1 MTDRSRR
8 KLQSKMRRAWK
19 NAVQARRKHERIL
32 KSYKRMQRQYRA
44 A

>member
-1 MTDRSRR
+1 MTDRARR

-19 NAVQARRKHERIL
+19 NAVQARRKHERML
-32 KSYKRMQRQYRA
+32 KSYKRLQRQYRA

>member
-1 MTDRSRR
+1 MTDRAKR

-19 NAVQARRKHERIL
+19 QAVQARRKHERVL

>member
-1 MTDRSRR
+1 MTKRAKN

-19 NAVQARRKHERIL
+19 KAVQARRKHERML

>member
-1 MTDRSRR
+1 MTHRAKK
-8 KLQSKMRRAWK
+8 KLQSKMRRTWK
-19 NAVQARRKHERIL
+19 KAVAARRKHERML

>member
-1 MTDRSRR
+1 MTKRAKN
-8 KLQSKMRRAWK
+8 KLQSKMRRTWK
-19 NAVQARRKHERIL
+19 KAVQARRKHERML

>member
-1 MTDRSRR
+1 MTDRGRR

-19 NAVQARRKHERIL
+19 QAVQARRKHERMV
-32 KSYKRMQRQYRA
+32 KSFKRMQRQYRA